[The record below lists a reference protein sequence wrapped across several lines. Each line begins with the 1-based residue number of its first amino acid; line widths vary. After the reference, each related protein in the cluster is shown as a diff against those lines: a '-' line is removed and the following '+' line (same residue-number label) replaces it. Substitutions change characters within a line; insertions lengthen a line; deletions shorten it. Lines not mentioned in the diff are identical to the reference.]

1 MLSNFRSCLLRSISN
16 SSLSS
21 CLMIAKFAPIHRLP
35 GSPVSVQPGF
45 GMRQWAARG
54 RSLPW
59 AVGLGLSA
67 IAIWAGPAVA
77 WVPSAAPAMLASAR
91 PIAGA
96 EESYQR
102 GLALIMQGEFRDAI
116 VEFNRAIRMDPTYA
130 EAYHDRGN
138 AYSGLGN
145 EVAAFADYNKAITL
159 DPDYGNAYYNRGNLY
174 LQREQYHQ
182 AIADYDRAIEL
193 NAEDAES
200 HHNRALA
207 QAMLGELAAAVTNLQ
222 QAAQLFAAAGDQD
235 GFNRALEALRYLQPD
250 LDPSNLPSPAA
261 HSSPSPDS
269 IPDTTASRTPRTR

>member
-1 MLSNFRSCLLRSISN
+1 MLWNLSLRPLRSLWNCSLSNRP
-16 SSLSS
+16 
-21 CLMIAKFAPIHRLP
+21 MIAKFSPARSMCSPQVRRQPRFSLHRWTIQARVFPI
-35 GSPVSVQPGF
+35 
-45 GMRQWAARG
+45 AI
-54 RSLPW
+54 
-59 AVGLGLSA
+59 GLGLSA
-67 IAIWAGPAVA
+67 IAGWAGPGVA
-77 WVPSAAPAMLASAR
+77 LVPPAAPATLASAT

-102 GLALIMQGEFRDAI
+102 GLTLIMQGEFRDAI

-182 AIADYDRAIEL
+182 AIADYDRAIAL

-207 QAMLGELAAAVTNLQ
+207 QAMLGELAEAVTNLQ

-250 LDPSNLPSPAA
+250 LDPNNLPRPAA
-261 HSSPSPDS
+261 NNPPTPDA
-269 IPDTTASRTPRTR
+269 TVSRTNHPR

>member
-1 MLSNFRSCLLRSISN
+1 MAL
-16 SSLSS
+16 
-21 CLMIAKFAPIHRLP
+21 
-35 GSPVSVQPGF
+35 
-45 GMRQWAARG
+45 
-54 RSLPW
+54 
-59 AVGLGLSA
+59 GLGLVA
-67 IAIWAGPAVA
+67 IAGWASPGVA
-77 WVPSAAPAMLASAR
+77 AMPTTAPALLASAR

-102 GLALIMQGEFRDAI
+102 GLALIVQGEFRDAI
-116 VEFNRAIRMDPTYA
+116 VEFNRAVRMDPTYA

-138 AYSGLGN
+138 AYAGLGN

-182 AIADYDRAIEL
+182 AIADYDRAIAL

-207 QAMLGELAAAVTNLQ
+207 QAMLGELAEAVTNLQ

-261 HSSPSPDS
+261 HTA
-269 IPDTTASRTPRTR
+269 PDTTASRTNRSHRSQ